1 MPKLLRNLKAKMD
14 QMGDGAGRALFR
26 GDAKG
31 LGPRRMMEDVAG
43 RAMAR
48 AGQSPVGV
56 APPVRA
62 NRPVEPEMSYKKGG
76 NVKDS
81 KAMAK
86 KEIAF
91 MKKKGAPK
99 SMIKHE
105 KAEYGMK
112 KGGSVGGSFRK
123 AADGVASKGKTK
135 GKMVKMNKGG
145 YC

>member
-1 MPKLLRNLKAKMD
+1 MMRKFGGRMADM
-14 QMGDGAGRALFR
+14 AGRAMKNPSK
-26 GDAKG
+26 D
-31 LGPRRMMEDVAG
+31 MMG

-81 KAMAK
+81 KKMAK

-91 MKKKGAPK
+91 MQKKGAPK

-105 KAEYGMK
+105 MGEMK
-112 KGGSVGGSFRK
+112 MAKGGMTKMGAVK
-123 AADGVASKGKTK
+123 TAAPSKDGLASKGKTK
-135 GKMVKMNKGG
+135 GKMVKMAYGG
-145 YC
+145 KAC

>member
-1 MPKLLRNLKAKMD
+1 MMRKLMNKFGGGMK
-14 QMGDGAGRALFR
+14 GAMA
-26 GDAKG
+26 D
-31 LGPRRMMEDVAG
+31 MAG
-43 RAMAR
+43 RAMKNRTDDKMGR
-48 AGQSPVGV
+48 AMV
-56 APPVRA
+56 APPTRI
-62 NRPVEPEMSYKKGG
+62 NRPVEPEVTYKKGG
-76 NVKDS
+76 AVKDS

-112 KGGSVGGSFRK
+112 KGGMAGSYRK

>member
-1 MPKLLRNLKAKMD
+1 MMRKLMNKFGGGMK
-14 QMGDGAGRALFR
+14 GAMA
-26 GDAKG
+26 D
-31 LGPRRMMEDVAG
+31 MAG
-43 RAMAR
+43 RAMKNRTDDKMGR
-48 AGQSPVGV
+48 AMV
-56 APPVRA
+56 APPTRI
-62 NRPVEPEMSYKKGG
+62 NRPVEPEVAYKKGG
-76 NVKDS
+76 AVKDS

-112 KGGSVGGSFRK
+112 KGGMAGSYRK

>member
-1 MPKLLRNLKAKMD
+1 MD

-112 KGGSVGGSFRK
+112 KSGMAKSGGSYRK
-123 AADGVASKGKTK
+123 AADGIAIKGKTK
-135 GKMVKMNKGG
+135 GKEVKMNKGG

>member
-112 KGGSVGGSFRK
+112 KGGMAGSYRK